1 MGGRGSGTVGQ
12 RVKDLAKNQ
21 FYLQVLGITW
31 SCIDLVVFT
40 KSLDWVFQHYVEV
53 DYFSYSN

>member
-1 MGGRGSGTVGQ
+1 M
-12 RVKDLAKNQ
+12 KDVAKNQ

-31 SCIDLVVFT
+31 ICIDLVVFT

-53 DYFSYSN
+53 DYFSDSN